1 MEIFPDIPLPE
12 PQQRT
17 VDAMRDVLA
26 DGDCPSS
33 GPLYFMYRSLAR
45 TGADRLWLEENR
57 IRYDLTVIPPATLCN
72 EFVKTKGHYH
82 PENPAGTGYTELY
95 QVIAG
100 QAHYLLQKE
109 DCSDAVVVRAAAGDV
124 VLIPPG
130 YGHVTINPTDEELV
144 MVNLV
149 SDSFAS
155 VYAPFEGLRGAAF
168 YEMCSGWEKN
178 PLYPS
183 HPVLRFEDAIEYP
196 DYGISHGRPIYDLV
210 GSADIAGI
218 LNRPEDYPDLF

>member
-17 VDAMRDVLA
+17 VDAMRAVLA
-26 DGDCPSS
+26 DGDCPAS
-33 GPLYFMYRSLAR
+33 GPLYFMYRSLAQNES
-45 TGADRLWLEENR
+45 DRLWLEEHR
-57 IRYDLTVIPPATLCN
+57 IRYDLTVIPAATLCS

-82 PENPAGTGYTELY
+82 PVNPAGVGYTELY
-95 QVIAG
+95 QVISG

-130 YGHVTINPTDEELV
+130 YGHVTINPAEEELA

-149 SDSFAS
+149 SASFAS
-155 VYAPFEGLRGAAF
+155 VYAPFEERRGAAF

-178 PLYPS
+178 PHYPL
-183 HPVLRFEDAIEYP
+183 HPVLRFEDAREYP
-196 DYGISHGRPIYDLV
+196 EYGILHGRRIYDLI
-210 GSADIAGI
+210 GSEDIAGI
-218 LNRPEDYPDLF
+218 LNRPEKYPALF

>member
-12 PQQRT
+12 PQLRT
-17 VDAMRDVLA
+17 VDAMRAVLA
-26 DGDCPSS
+26 DGDCPAS

-45 TGADRLWLEENR
+45 TGADRLWLEEHR
-57 IRYDLTVIPPATLCN
+57 IRYDLTVIPPATLCS

-82 PENPAGTGYTELY
+82 PANPAGTGYTELY

-100 QAHYLLQKE
+100 QAHYLLQTE
-109 DCSDAVVVRAAAGDV
+109 DCSDAVVIRAAAGDV

-130 YGHVTINPTDEELV
+130 YGHVTINPTDEELR

-155 VYAPFEGLRGAAF
+155 VYGPFEGLRGAAY

-183 HPVLRFEDAIEYP
+183 HPDLRFEDATEYP
-196 DYGISHGRPIYDLV
+196 EYGISHGHPIYDLI
-210 GSADIAGI
+210 GSEDIASI
-218 LNRPEDYPDLF
+218 LNRPDEYPDLF